1 MGKNVLAEL
10 IMQVS
15 GCTTVYAK
23 ESSTKM

>member
-1 MGKNVLAEL
+1 VLAEL